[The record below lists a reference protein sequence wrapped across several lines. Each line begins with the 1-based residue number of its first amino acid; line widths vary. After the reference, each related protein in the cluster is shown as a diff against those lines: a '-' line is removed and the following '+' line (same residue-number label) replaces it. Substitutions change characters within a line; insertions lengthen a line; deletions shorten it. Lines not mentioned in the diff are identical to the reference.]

1 MMPAD
6 GLPAPDNPEIFHP
19 PSAEDL
25 SAMLPQFEFSHLI
38 AVGGMGAVYSGVQ
51 RALERRVAVKIL
63 PPEAARDNAAIE
75 RFRTEARAMA
85 RLTHQNIPAVYD
97 FDVQGGYCYLV
108 MEFVDGWNVHE
119 IIQQGHMNPPLA
131 MNLLG
136 QVCDALTFAHQCGI
150 MHGDIKPSNLLVN
163 QQGVLKLADF
173 GLAQLLDSSGRGD
186 GGEWSPM
193 GTPEYAAPE
202 LWDPNARL
210 DERSDLYSLGAVF
223 YEMLTGK
230 PPQGEFQLP
239 AIRLQLDRRVDSI
252 IAGCMKAD
260 PAHRYQT
267 AAQVKQQLDGITQ
280 KPAAPK
286 VPAPVKIIRA
296 SPARRPGGSARQRSQ
311 GTDLSPLLWILLVA
325 AVVAGVAF
333 VLKRER
339 EPAHVNPVTEK
350 PQPGSVSPAAPR

>member
-1 MMPAD
+1 MTPAD
-6 GLPAPDNPEIFHP
+6 GPYSPDDPETFHP
-19 PSAEDL
+19 PSAEEL

-51 RALERRVAVKIL
+51 KALDRRVAVKIL
-63 PPEAARDNAAIE
+63 PPGASRDNAAID

-108 MEFVDGWNVHE
+108 MEFVDGWNVHQM
-119 IIQQGHMNPPLA
+119 IQQGHMNPALA

-173 GLAQLLDSSGRGD
+173 GLAQLLDQSGRGEH
-186 GGEWSPM
+186 GEWSPM

-202 LWDPNARL
+202 LWDPNSRL

-223 YEMLTGK
+223 HEMLTGK

-239 AIRLQLDRRVDSI
+239 AVRLQLDRRVDSI
-252 IAGCMKAD
+252 IAGCMKPD

-267 AAQVKQQLDGITQ
+267 AVQVRQQLDAITQ

-286 VPAPVKIIRA
+286 GPAPVKIIRP
-296 SPARRPGGSARQRSQ
+296 SPVRRPASRSRSQ
-311 GTDLSPLLWILLVA
+311 HSSDLSPLLWILLVA
-325 AVVAGVAF
+325 AVIAGVVL
-333 VLKRER
+333 VLKRE
-339 EPAHVNPVTEK
+339 PAPHSVNPVTEK